1 MSLHVFSIRPMF
13 ASCTADPVRMK
24 KNDSQ
29 TREAYYCTTDELLH
43 DWKLVKGVVDVAKD
57 REGR

>member
-1 MSLHVFSIRPMF
+1 MF